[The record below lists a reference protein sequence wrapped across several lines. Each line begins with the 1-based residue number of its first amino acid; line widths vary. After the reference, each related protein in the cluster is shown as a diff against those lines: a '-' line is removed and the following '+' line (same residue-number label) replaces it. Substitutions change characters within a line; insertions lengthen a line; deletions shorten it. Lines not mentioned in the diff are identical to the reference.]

1 MKNFNYNEEVIAE
14 KLYCCKL
21 KELIPISYIFDAYSN
36 NLFRTAF
43 NNIQNINENLS
54 KSKCK
59 IYFQTALDNLDIL
72 IFFE

>member
-1 MKNFNYNEEVIAE
+1 MKNFNYNEEVMQK
-14 KLYCCKL
+14 KLYYCKS
-21 KELIPISYIFDAYSN
+21 KELMPIIYMFDV
-36 NLFRTAF
+36 R
-43 NNIQNINENLS
+43 NINENLS

>member
-21 KELIPISYIFDAYSN
+21 KELIPIRYIFDVV
-36 NLFRTAF
+36 LHMIAF
-43 NNIQNINENLS
+43 HNIQNINENLS

>member
-1 MKNFNYNEEVIAE
+1 MKNFNYNEDVMQE
-14 KLYCCKL
+14 KLFFGKL
-21 KELIPISYIFDAYSN
+21 KELIPISYIFDV
-36 NLFRTAF
+36 TAF

>member
-21 KELIPISYIFDAYSN
+21 KELIPIRYIFDV
-36 NLFRTAF
+36 AF
-43 NNIQNINENLS
+43 HNIQNINENLS